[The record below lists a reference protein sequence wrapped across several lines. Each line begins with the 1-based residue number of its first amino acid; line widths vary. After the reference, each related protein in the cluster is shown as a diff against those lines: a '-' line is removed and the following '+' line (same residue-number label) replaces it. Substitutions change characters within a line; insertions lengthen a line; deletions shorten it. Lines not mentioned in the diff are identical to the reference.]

1 MNARQ
6 LKHWVVCALSRRVV
20 NGQASLQLCKALR
33 VAEREA
39 AKELAA
45 RVSKLCQRPG
55 SLESVELE
63 KARAFPASPR
73 NLDRPCIQVPAAAGL
88 WAPRTSSVKKPQDQ
102 DVGRSGAEACIGGSC
117 TPNSTR
123 KKRRLCKLENKLFLS
138 PEAVRICGLLSDGF
152 AVKPGRSARANRQ
165 RQHLHFARRLWP
177 GRIMSG
183 RRPPG
188 VSLSDAGA

>member
-63 KARAFPASPR
+63 KARAFHGSPR

-102 DVGRSGAEACIGGSC
+102 DVGRSGAEACIGGHVPQ
-117 TPNSTR
+117 TP
-123 KKRRLCKLENKLFLS
+123 
-138 PEAVRICGLLSDGF
+138 PEKNEGF
-152 AVKPGRSARANRQ
+152 ASLRISFSC
-165 RQHLHFARRLWP
+165 HLKQ
-177 GRIMSG
+177 
-183 RRPPG
+183 
-188 VSLSDAGA
+188 